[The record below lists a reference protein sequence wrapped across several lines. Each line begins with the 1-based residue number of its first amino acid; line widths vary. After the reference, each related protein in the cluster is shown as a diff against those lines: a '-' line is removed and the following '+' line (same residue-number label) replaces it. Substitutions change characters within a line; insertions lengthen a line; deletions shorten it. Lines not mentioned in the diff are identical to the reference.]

1 MSGTIVNTVI
11 YHRWLTAK
19 KAEADAVAERRD
31 LEDQMVKEFGI
42 AKDLDGTTKVEADG
56 FVIKIEGRINKK
68 IDADKLQVLASEA
81 GLSEHLSSLF
91 RWKPEI
97 NARVWNAASDAVT
110 APLLGAITSTPGRP
124 TFTITKD

>member
-1 MSGTIVNTVI
+1 MNTI
-11 YHRWLTAK
+11 YQRWLNAK
-19 KAEADAVAERRD
+19 KLEAAAVAERRE
-31 LEDQMVKEFGI
+31 LEDEMVKLFLLP
-42 AKDLDGTTKVEADG
+42 KDLDGTVNQEVDG
-56 FVIKIEGRINKK
+56 YKIKIEGRINKK

-124 TFTITKD
+124 TFTITKE